1 MKTIVAIIVYSRLE
15 NIRTWLRCWK
25 QCDQTDAQLVVI
37 HNVDNLNQAV
47 PFKKL
52 CDENRVH
59 YITRGNIGMDIGA
72 FQDVCRERL
81 VGFPNDWDNLL
92 WVTDDVLPMRRNF
105 VSAFTERLDEITG
118 AVCMEVS
125 NIIRRHIRTT
135 GFCIKKA
142 VALRLTFPA
151 DPVTNR
157 DQCFIFEHREN
168 CLFDQIL
175 NLRLCVQSAS
185 RGNVDTAP
193 LWDHENTLHPNR
205 QEEFNR
211 MFPMTE
217 KVVFICP
224 IYNTFPEIVASLMNQ
239 THENWELILVHDG
252 PSDWLERVIRS
263 ISDRRI
269 VYVETSLRRG
279 NWGHF
284 YRMHYL
290 NEIRD
295 GRMGLDAFAVV
306 ITNGDNHHTPNFC
319 KDLLAPLVKSAA
331 VASYCSK
338 MVHSYINW
346 GILDC
351 RLERGYID
359 CGGVM
364 IKKDVAC
371 AVGWRDTES
380 HSSDWTYFQDV
391 ITRYGADKWVKVE
404 GCLLVHN

>member
-1 MKTIVAIIVYSRLE
+1 MKTVVAIIVYNRLE

-25 QCDQTDAQLVVI
+25 QCDQTDAELVVI
-37 HNVDNLNQAV
+37 QNVDSTEQAL
-47 PFKKL
+47 PFKAL
-52 CDENRVH
+52 CHQHGIKHVMR
-59 YITRGNIGMDIGA
+59 RNIGMDIGA

-81 VGFPNDWDNLL
+81 AGFDNGWDNLL

-105 VSAFTERLDEITG
+105 LQAFLERLDETTG

-151 DPVTNR
+151 DPVTAR
-157 DQCFIFEHREN
+157 DQCFQFEHREN

-175 NLRLCVQSAS
+175 NLKLCVQSAS
-185 RGNVDTAP
+185 RGHVDTSP
-193 LWDHENTLHPNR
+193 LWDHENSLHPNR
-205 QEEFNR
+205 SEEFAR
-211 MFPMTE
+211 VFPMTE

-224 IYNTFPEIVASLMNQ
+224 IYNTFPEIISSLMNQ

-252 PSDWLERVIRS
+252 PSVGLKKIVDAIG
-263 ISDRRI
+263 DRRI
-269 VYVETSLRRG
+269 TFIETELRRG
-279 NWGHF
+279 NWGHY

-295 GRMGLDAFAVV
+295 GRMGVDAFAVV

-319 KDLLAPLVKSAA
+319 KALLAPLVLTGA
-331 VASYCSK
+331 VASYCSR

-351 RLERGYID
+351 RLELGYID

-364 IKKDVAC
+364 IKKDAAC
-371 AVGWRDTES
+371 AVGWRDIEG
-380 HSSDWTYFQDV
+380 HSSDWTYFDDV
-391 ITRYGADKWVKVE
+391 IKRYGADKWVKVE
-404 GCLLVHN
+404 GCMLTHN